1 MFKLVQP
8 QADSQVKIREQ
19 SVWGSIYLFFMISVK
34 VLINAVGNKG
44 NMPGF
49 YFRGTNIKKDYRS
62 TCECNVT
69 FYVSN
74 SSLGTIIYPVVLL

>member
-1 MFKLVQP
+1 MVT
-8 QADSQVKIREQ
+8 
-19 SVWGSIYLFFMISVK
+19 VK

-44 NMPGF
+44 NMQGF

-69 FYVSN
+69 FYDSDRVWEQLFPGCVVVSTFCFLVN
-74 SSLGTIIYPVVLL
+74 FGTFFR